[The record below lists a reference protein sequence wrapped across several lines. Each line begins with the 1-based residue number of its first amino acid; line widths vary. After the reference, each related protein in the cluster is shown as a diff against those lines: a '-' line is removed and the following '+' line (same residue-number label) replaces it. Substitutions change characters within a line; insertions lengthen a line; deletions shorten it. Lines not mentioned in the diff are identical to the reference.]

1 MIKKWLNLEHKH
13 MDFELRPH
21 ALKQNNASLFGICVY
36 NKNILHIY

>member
-1 MIKKWLNLEHKH
+1 MVEFRTWTHGFRI
-13 MDFELRPH
+13 RPH